1 MTHNKNSGT
10 IFQAGILLGR
20 ITQYCV
26 DRRVV
31 RPAPDM
37 GLADYLSLLSEE
49 ICTLPLKE
57 SVAEKI
63 RSEISA
69 ISINIAAYPPD
80 KMLEADDA
88 RIMIGL
94 AARWT
99 EMILTELGY
108 EGVVTGSTDPL
119 RHTEET
125 NVHEPAPHANDNVP
139 RKTTTGKDPEPEDSG
154 GPPQKKTVKKSLRM
168 GSKKC

>member
-1 MTHNKNSGT
+1 
-10 IFQAGILLGR
+10 
-20 ITQYCV
+20 
-26 DRRVV
+26 
-31 RPAPDM
+31 M

-108 EGVVTGSTDPL
+108 EGVVTGSTDSP
-119 RHTEET
+119 HPAGEV
-125 NVHEPAPHANDNVP
+125 NVHEPVPPNDDVP

>member
-1 MTHNKNSGT
+1 MTHNENSGT

-63 RSEISA
+63 RSEITA
-69 ISINIAAYPPD
+69 ISVNIAAYPPD

-119 RHTEET
+119 EPPEEGK
-125 NVHEPAPHANDNVP
+125 VHELAPNVKNNIT
-139 RKTTTGKDPEPEDSG
+139 RKTTGGKDPEPEDSG
-154 GPPQKKTVKKSLRM
+154 VPPQKKTGKKSLRM